1 MRYRKLGKTGIDVS
15 VLGLGCSGLGGVFGD
30 LPEADAIRTV
40 HTALDLGV
48 NYLDTAPL
56 YGFTK
61 SETIVG
67 KALKGVARD
76 RYHISSKVG
85 RYTFSDS
92 DFSYSRVKQGLD
104 ESLGRLGC
112 EYLDLAIL
120 HDIEFVPLEEVL
132 NEGLRAVLD
141 AQQEGKVRFIGA
153 SGLPLR
159 IYPAILTYANLDAVI
174 SYAHYTLQN
183 TSLTS
188 MLPLFEAHN
197 AGVIN
202 ASPLALGLLTPGG
215 PQKWHLASDGMK
227 SACRKAAEWCA
238 SQGVDIAELGMR
250 FAFAEP
256 RVHSTLSGAIRPEEV
271 ERNARAVDQPP
282 DPELVAAVQ
291 EILSPVRDLTWPSGR
306 PEYN

>member
-1 MRYRKLGKTGIDVS
+1 MHYRKLGKTGIDVS
-15 VLGLGCSGLGGVFGD
+15 VFGLGCSGLGGVFGD
-30 LPEADAIRTV
+30 LSEADAIRTV

-61 SETIVG
+61 SETMVG
-67 KALKGVARD
+67 KALHGVARD

-85 RYTFSDS
+85 RYTFKDS

-141 AQQEGKVRFIGA
+141 AKQEGKVRFIGA

-197 AGVIN
+197 TGVIN

-215 PQKWHLASDGMK
+215 PREWHLASDEMK

-238 SQGVDIAELGMR
+238 SKGVDIAELGMR

-256 RVHSTLSGAIRPEEV
+256 RIHSTLSGAISPEEV
-271 ERNARAVDQPP
+271 ERNARAVGQPP